1 MVEDL
6 NRNDVDEKAKYL
18 MLEKEY
24 LQEIIE
30 LKEKNEFY
38 KNKAMKFE
46 KENQKLRHDPVI
58 RLWVILKNSLYKI
71 IRKVKR

>member
-46 KENQKLRHDPVI
+46 KEN
-58 RLWVILKNSLYKI
+58 NKI
-71 IRKVKR
+71 KKDLMVRVWLKVKRVLGKILRKIKR

>member
-24 LQEIIE
+24 LQEIID

-38 KNKAMKFE
+38 KNKAIKFE
-46 KENQKLRHDPVI
+46 KEN
-58 RLWVILKNSLYKI
+58 NKI
-71 IRKVKR
+71 KKDLMVRVWLKVKRVLGKILRKIKR

>member
-38 KNKAMKFE
+38 KNKAIKFE
-46 KENQKLRHDPVI
+46 KEN
-58 RLWVILKNSLYKI
+58 NKI
-71 IRKVKR
+71 KKDLMVRVWLKVKRVLGKILRKIKR

>member
-24 LQEIIE
+24 LQEIID

-46 KENQKLRHDPVI
+46 KEN
-58 RLWVILKNSLYKI
+58 NKI
-71 IRKVKR
+71 KKDLMVRVWLKVKRVLGKILRKIKR